1 MIFINFHRFLV
12 FWRRILATA
21 STTSLVVVL
30 WTPLVVPVATK
41 HCHCGHQF
49 FEERRR
55 STTSNPSEVED
66 LEDNTLKDM
75 KPSRG
80 VATSSSVSGMM
91 AMASSVGKGELGS
104 PAPEGKRR
112 SERVK
117 REKPNFYDA
126 LEYENQMRKAR
137 KERQK
142 EEPPNPTGRVKRER
156 KVKNNSEP
164 DEDEDEEPVKEKKKK
179 KKKKNNNNGEKK
191 EEEVDEDIMLGISA
205 EKERQYSIVLSD
217 INFKLGLNNPKF
229 IKI

>member
-1 MIFINFHRFLV
+1 MPAAAPAEQEVHEAV
-12 FWRRILATA
+12 VSSRRH
-21 STTSLVVVL
+21 
-30 WTPLVVPVATK
+30 PEPGEVPVATK

-55 STTSNPSEVED
+55 STTSNTSEVEE
-66 LEDNTLKDM
+66 LEDSTLRDM
-75 KPSRG
+75 KPTRG
-80 VATSSSVSGMM
+80 VATSSSVSGLM
-91 AMASSVGKGELGS
+91 AMASSVGKGDLGS

-126 LEYENQMRKAR
+126 LEYDNQMRKAR

-164 DEDEDEEPVKEKKKK
+164 DEDEDDEPVKEKKKK

-191 EEEVDEDIMLGISA
+191 EEEVDEDIMTGISV

>member
-1 MIFINFHRFLV
+1 MPPKGIGKAV
-12 FWRRILATA
+12 
-21 STTSLVVVL
+21 SKKC
-30 WTPLVVPVATK
+30 PECKKPVPVASKLCAT
-41 HCHCGHQF
+41 CNHQF
-49 FEERRR
+49 FEERRK
-55 STTSNPSEVED
+55 STASNPSEPEEGEE
-66 LEDNTLKDM
+66 LLQDM

-80 VATSSSVSGMM
+80 AGNTGSGSGIM
-91 AMASSVGKGELGS
+91 ALASGKGDLAVV
-104 PAPEGKRR
+104 APEGKRR

-142 EEPPNPTGRVKRER
+142 EDPPHPTGRVKRER

-164 DEDEDEEPVKEKKKK
+164 DDDEDDEPVKDKKKK
-179 KKKKNNNNGEKK
+179 KKKKSNNNNVEKKK
-191 EEEVDEDIMLGISA
+191 EEEEIDEDIMAGISPER
-205 EKERQYSIVLSD
+205 EKQYAIVLSD

>member
-1 MIFINFHRFLV
+1 MPPKGV
-12 FWRRILATA
+12 SKAV
-21 STTSLVVVL
+21 SKKC
-30 WTPLVVPVATK
+30 PDCKKPVPVASKLCTS
-41 HCHCGHQF
+41 CSHQF
-49 FEERRR
+49 FEERRK
-55 STTSNPSEVED
+55 STTSNPSEAEDCED
-66 LEDNTLKDM
+66 LSLREM

-80 VATSSSVSGMM
+80 VGTVGNVSGIM
-91 AMASSVGKGELGS
+91 ALSAGKGDLTVV
-104 PAPEGKRR
+104 APEGKRR

-142 EEPPNPTGRVKRER
+142 EEPPHPTGRVKRER

-164 DEDEDEEPVKEKKKK
+164 EEEEDDEPLKDKKKK
-179 KKKKNNNNGEKK
+179 KKKKSNNNNGEKK
-191 EEEVDEDIMLGISA
+191 KEDEEIDEDIMAGLSP
-205 EKERQYSIVLSD
+205 EKEKQYAIVLSD

>member
-1 MIFINFHRFLV
+1 MPPKGV
-12 FWRRILATA
+12 SKAV
-21 STTSLVVVL
+21 SKKC
-30 WTPLVVPVATK
+30 PECKKQVPVASKLCTS
-41 HCHCGHQF
+41 CSHQF
-49 FEERRR
+49 FEERRK
-55 STTSNPSEVED
+55 STASNPSEAEDGED
-66 LEDNTLKDM
+66 LSLRDM
-75 KPSRG
+75 KPARG
-80 VATSSSVSGMM
+80 IGAGNGSGIM
-91 AMASSVGKGELGS
+91 ALASGKDLS
-104 PAPEGKRR
+104 APEGKRR

-164 DEDEDEEPVKEKKKK
+164 DDDDDDEPLKEKKKK
-179 KKKKNNNNGEKK
+179 KKKKNNNNNGEKK
-191 EEEVDEDIMLGISA
+191 KEDEEIDEDIMAGITP
-205 EKERQYSIVLSD
+205 EKEKQYAIVLSD

>member
-1 MIFINFHRFLV
+1 MSESVMPPKGLGKAV
-12 FWRRILATA
+12 
-21 STTSLVVVL
+21 SKKC
-30 WTPLVVPVATK
+30 PDCKKQVPVATK

-49 FEERRR
+49 FEERRK
-55 STTSNPSEVED
+55 STASNASEIEE
-66 LEDNTLKDM
+66 LEEGVQKDM

-80 VATSSSVSGMM
+80 AASSSAGGG
-91 AMASSVGKGELGS
+91 AVGIGAGGGKTELGS

-142 EEPPNPTGRVKRER
+142 EDPPHPTGRVKRER

-164 DEDEDEEPVKEKKKK
+164 EEEEEEEPVKEKKKK

-191 EEEVDEDIMLGISA
+191 EEDLDEDIMTGISP

>member
-1 MIFINFHRFLV
+1 MPPKGISKTVSKRCPEC
-12 FWRRILATA
+12 RRQ
-21 STTSLVVVL
+21 
-30 WTPLVVPVATK
+30 VPVATK

-55 STTSNPSEVED
+55 STTSNPSEVEELD
-66 LEDNTLKDM
+66 ESTLKDM
-75 KPSRG
+75 KPTRS
-80 VATSSSVSGMM
+80 VTTSSSVSGLI
-91 AMASSVGKGELGS
+91 AMASSVGKGDLGS

-126 LEYENQMRKAR
+126 LEYDNQMRKAR

-164 DEDEDEEPVKEKKKK
+164 DEDEDDEPVKEKKKK

-191 EEEVDEDIMLGISA
+191 EEEVDEDIMTGISA

>member
-1 MIFINFHRFLV
+1 MPPKGV
-12 FWRRILATA
+12 SKAV
-21 STTSLVVVL
+21 SKKC
-30 WTPLVVPVATK
+30 PECKKQVPVASKLCTS
-41 HCHCGHQF
+41 CSHQF
-49 FEERRR
+49 FEERRK
-55 STTSNPSEVED
+55 STASNPSEAEDGED
-66 LEDNTLKDM
+66 LSLRDM
-75 KPSRG
+75 KPARG
-80 VATSSSVSGMM
+80 IGAGNGSGIM
-91 AMASSVGKGELGS
+91 ALASGKDLS
-104 PAPEGKRR
+104 APEGKRR

-164 DEDEDEEPVKEKKKK
+164 VSVALYRSSKDDDDDDEPLKEKKKK
-179 KKKKNNNNGEKK
+179 KKKKNNNNNGEKK
-191 EEEVDEDIMLGISA
+191 KEDEEIDEDIMAGITP
-205 EKERQYSIVLSD
+205 EKEKQYAIVLSD